1 MLKTIIDTGPIVAFF
16 DEGDKYS
23 KAFRNYFKTFQG
35 KLFSTLAVITEA
47 SYLLDDNK
55 ERQLDFIEWI
65 KDGAISVVDIS
76 GDDFALVHKYMKK
89 YADTPMDFAD
99 ASLVI
104 LAHKLG
110 TKSILTLDSDFSVY
124 RTIEGKKFDNILKG
138 ILV

>member
-16 DEGDKYS
+16 DEGDKY
-23 KAFRNYFKTFQG
+23 
-35 KLFSTLAVITEA
+35 
-47 SYLLDDNK
+47 DNK